1 MVADKPSVLVI
12 DDNTQI
18 RDVLQRSLSQQ
29 GWVVTTVEGGK
40 EGLARYQEEAFDL
53 VLLDLRLPDIDGH
66 EVLERLKA
74 QDAEATVII
83 MTGHDSLQSVMYAMN
98 LGAVNYLTKPLDLDF
113 LALVVDKALHR
124 Q

>member
-83 MTGHDSLQSVMYAMN
+83 MTGHDSLQSVMYAIN

-113 LALVVDKALHR
+113 LALVVDKALR
-124 Q
+124 RR